1 MRMLAVD
8 GGGVRGI
15 VPLVWLMRLEAVT
28 GKRVQ
33 ELFDAFIGT
42 SIGAAIV
49 CGLSLG
55 HRPDDLLAMLQEGAP
70 LIFPRGWPW
79 VRNRLARVATEGFS
93 APRYDARPLYDFMGK
108 LYGDRTFSAVEIP
121 TIVTSYD
128 ITRRQLRVLRSW
140 NLTDREH
147 TIRDLCMAS
156 AAAPGYFPAYP
167 LVRDGRTF
175 YQVDGGVAVNSPSAL
190 GWSYLRRDLGATP
203 GPVTSMGTGHAVS
216 DLTHTATWGLLQ
228 WAPHIFD
235 VFGDG
240 QQDAVNA
247 IGYYQFAPYYWR
259 FQCPLVTASPR
270 LDNTHPANLRALEFD
285 ARHYITNEGALKL
298 DQAAMGLLSYGAAPP
313 VTVREDTP

>member
-55 HRPDDLLAMLQEGAP
+55 HRPDDLLAMLQEDAP

-108 LYGDRTFSAVEIP
+108 LYGDRTFSAVESP

-140 NLTDREH
+140 NLTDPHGGPGGRLYQTCLSVMTLEVYYRHLPIYQREK
-147 TIRDLCMAS
+147 
-156 AAAPGYFPAYP
+156 
-167 LVRDGRTF
+167 
-175 YQVDGGVAVNSPSAL
+175 
-190 GWSYLRRDLGATP
+190 
-203 GPVTSMGTGHAVS
+203 
-216 DLTHTATWGLLQ
+216 
-228 WAPHIFD
+228 
-235 VFGDG
+235 
-240 QQDAVNA
+240 
-247 IGYYQFAPYYWR
+247 
-259 FQCPLVTASPR
+259 
-270 LDNTHPANLRALEFD
+270 
-285 ARHYITNEGALKL
+285 LKVE
-298 DQAAMGLLSYGAAPP
+298 Y
-313 VTVREDTP
+313 